1 MAVLAVLVV
10 GLAIYWVIQIIYRL
24 YFHPLSHIPG
34 PKLAAITH
42 GYEFYHNII
51 RGGLFIWELERLHQL
66 YGPIIRINPR
76 EVHIKDPDYYDEIYA
91 SSLRKREK
99 DPVLTKQFDLEG
111 SGFSSIDPESHRQR
125 RAPVEKYFSKRAI
138 EKMEGLIHE
147 SLDRLVYH
155 FKEAHASHQVVSLD
169 AGFAALTS
177 DVIHKYVYGFNPA
190 NVDKEGFNAKVR
202 DGINGLFQQAHL
214 LYFFPVLQTIMK
226 LTPLEFLRKYNPPAF
241 ALASQ
246 KKELYNRAADALE
259 NAHSRSKNSDS
270 GTVIEALAA
279 PTVPAHMRKPER
291 LMNEG
296 FALVIGGTETT
307 ARSLAL
313 GVWHLYSRKDIRN
326 KLREELKQAMPTTD
340 SRPTWN
346 QLEQLPYLSG
356 VIAESLRLSTG
367 IANRSARV
375 APTEA
380 LVYKGYTIPPGTP
393 VSETNYFVLMDPEIF
408 PDPHAFD
415 PERWMRAAAKGQR
428 LDRYLVNFSKGSR
441 MCVGLNLAY
450 AELFLVIATLVRR
463 FDMELYETPKENI
476 EFARDFGTPYPEK
489 GNLSVRAIVTGVI
502 E

>member
-1 MAVLAVLVV
+1 MAVLAVIVV
-10 GLAIYWVIQIIYRL
+10 GLAIYWVIQSTYRL

-51 RGGLFIWELERLHQL
+51 RGGLFIWELERLHQVYGEYIL
-66 YGPIIRINPR
+66 ITDQLRQLTVSGPIIRINPR

-99 DPVLTKQFDLEG
+99 DPVLVRQFDLEG

-147 SLDRLVYH
+147 TLDRLVYH

-326 KLREELKQAMPTTD
+326 KLREELKQAMPNTD

-346 QLEQLPYLSG
+346 QLEQLPYL
-356 VIAESLRLSTG
+356 
-367 IANRSARV
+367 
-375 APTEA
+375 
-380 LVYKGYTIPPGTP
+380 
-393 VSETNYFVLMDPEIF
+393 
-408 PDPHAFD
+408 
-415 PERWMRAAAKGQR
+415 
-428 LDRYLVNFSKGSR
+428 
-441 MCVGLNLAY
+441 
-450 AELFLVIATLVRR
+450 VR
-463 FDMELYETPKENI
+463 F
-476 EFARDFGTPYPEK
+476 
-489 GNLSVRAIVTGVI
+489 
-502 E
+502 